1 MKLLDDYIFDER
13 LRYEGHKL
21 IYLPEGDEP
30 IVLGGILGAAILGV
44 RLLNT
49 DEADKRGFLLN
60 EALRYEPFFDQYDRE
75 VIADDWGYIEAELE
89 QLDLAYLELF
99 SSEQVLIETICP
111 NKRQLSIAMDVV
123 ATYMRRIAIEEYGA
137 HIYERV
143 PWKMPFAQWLF
154 DAARIEPRRQR
165 FLQID
170 WTDPA
175 LVHELACYMEKGEP
189 NEQTF
194 FFEGEEAADIMAR
207 YWDWLWHYAQKDAA
221 IFPDSN
227 VVMAQYKQTI
237 RETEI
242 DWDFIKPEMNDFD
255 PEQINLCRK
264 WMRQWTDF
272 VKQQILPATPAK
284 KKDIRQE
291 LFPDNITPIPQ
302 PNDYSAVREYIHDRS
317 QYDPEF
323 KKYFKSH
330 HLTEL
335 CQQLTFIFDWPVEYN
350 SLYKSLKRRLKHP
363 QKGHLPK

>member
-1 MKLLDDYIFDER
+1 MRVELYDLRMLSLAYVRKKQYLCAMKLLDDYIFDER

-21 IYLPEGDEP
+21 IYMPEGDEP

-49 DEADKRGFLLN
+49 DEADKRGILLS
-60 EALRYEPFFDQYDRE
+60 EELRYEPFWDQYDRE

-194 FFEGEEAADIMAR
+194 FFEGEAAAAIMAR
-207 YWDWLWHYAQKDAA
+207 EGDWWWH
-221 IFPDSN
+221 
-227 VVMAQYKQTI
+227 
-237 RETEI
+237 
-242 DWDFIKPEMNDFD
+242 
-255 PEQINLCRK
+255 
-264 WMRQWTDF
+264 
-272 VKQQILPATPAK
+272 
-284 KKDIRQE
+284 
-291 LFPDNITPIPQ
+291 
-302 PNDYSAVREYIHDRS
+302 
-317 QYDPEF
+317 
-323 KKYFKSH
+323 
-330 HLTEL
+330 
-335 CQQLTFIFDWPVEYN
+335 
-350 SLYKSLKRRLKHP
+350 
-363 QKGHLPK
+363 

>member
-1 MKLLDDYIFDER
+1 MYDLRMLSLAYVRKKQYLCAMKLLDDYIFDER

-21 IYLPEGDEP
+21 IYMPEGDEP

-49 DEADKRGFLLN
+49 DEADKRGILLS
-60 EALRYEPFFDQYDRE
+60 EELRYEPFWDQYDRE

-194 FFEGEEAADIMAR
+194 FFEGEVHVLSCIFRVGAPNSKVDNVGAGGFACPIRMDGQLNDKAVNRKAQWVSKNTAGIRFADI
-207 YWDWLWHYAQKDAA
+207 K
-221 IFPDSN
+221 I
-227 VVMAQYKQTI
+227 
-237 RETEI
+237 
-242 DWDFIKPEMNDFD
+242 
-255 PEQINLCRK
+255 
-264 WMRQWTDF
+264 
-272 VKQQILPATPAK
+272 
-284 KKDIRQE
+284 
-291 LFPDNITPIPQ
+291 
-302 PNDYSAVREYIHDRS
+302 
-317 QYDPEF
+317 PEF
-323 KKYFKSH
+323 DKVLESVKKVHSRMAHFKLIGWDMSVDVDGDPVFIEYNTCPGSNQISCGPTFGD
-330 HLTEL
+330 LTERVL
-335 CQQLTFIFDWPVEYN
+335 DEFFN
-350 SLYKSLKRRLKHP
+350 KRTLANA
-363 QKGHLPK
+363 QN